1 MVREK
6 TLKDA
11 HLQHFF
17 SAVLMPSGFIVCI
30 LILLA
35 PSSLTAQ
42 ESKSLEILI
51 TDSASAATIAN
62 ATIKITEIERNVLV
76 DADGYASIKLKVGK
90 YTLTVSSVGYRTK
103 TTTVTVADRIKT
115 ILKIQLAAI
124 DAMLKDV
131 TVVGLSKEDAEAR
144 AIKQGVMPVTII
156 TSKEIENRASNLNE
170 ILSKQVGVQVRQTGG
185 LGGENRI
192 SVRGLEGKRVAIFID
207 GNPINTPDGSLGI
220 NDLPLQIIERI
231 EIYKGAVPASFGSDG
246 LGSAVNVVLKH
257 RDISYIDVGLTR
269 QSFNTTQLSFTGK
282 KFFANKGMETG
293 AGLFYTNAENNYKME
308 SPFQKGVFIK
318 RDHDKFHSFLSAAA
332 IRFYKLWF
340 DEIEIEGAYQKNFKQ
355 IQGIQQH
362 IQHVERFTNSRFIL
376 IGLKKENFFSNR
388 MKMLYYLNFD
398 NYKTR
403 FIDTS
408 RYMYRFDGSKY
419 VSTTGAGEL
428 GVGPNRATI
437 PQHEVRHRFNLSY
450 KMNEH
455 LLLNLNN
462 TLRSSEFSPQDS
474 VANNYAGKNIYNY
487 PGSVFNTTT
496 GLTAEIKTLKEKL
509 LISTALKIYSYTA
522 TGYNTNIF
530 LITVPDKVTTKF
542 QKTGYNAG
550 VRYNFNN
557 YTLIKG
563 SYEHAVRVP
572 LPFELFGDGL
582 LTTPS
587 LSLRPE
593 IADNFNA
600 GVIFDKLNNRQNRL
614 QLEFNVFYSKV
625 TDLIQ
630 LAGSL
635 TNGYINYRNVNI
647 VGGDVEIKADISDA
661 LYVHGNVA
669 YQRLKDALRYTPGT
683 QNVPNPTYKIQI
695 PNTPSFFT
703 NWAVEYHKDNL
714 LGKAT
719 KTRCIYEGSYV
730 AEYSYAFNIS
740 VFNDLVIPSYV
751 SHNFIIEQEFKN
763 NRYTITGEVQNFTN
777 EKILNNLNL
786 PLPGRSLRVKFR
798 CLLFEKTKHSNQ
810 NL

>member
-1 MVREK
+1 MKV
-6 TLKDA
+6 
-11 HLQHFF
+11 
-17 SAVLMPSGFIVCI
+17 
-30 LILLA
+30 ILLLF
-35 PSSLTAQ
+35 SLLPCFSLLAQ
-42 ESKSLEILI
+42 QSRRVEISV
-51 TDSASAATIAN
+51 TDSASAAAIAH
-62 ATIKITEIERNVLV
+62 ATIKILQPARTIVV
-76 DADGYASIKLKVGK
+76 DAEGFATVKLKAGK
-90 YTLTVSSVGYRTK
+90 YTLVVSSVGYRTK
-103 TTTVTVADRIKT
+103 TQSLLVTEGTAVPVKIKLQP
-115 ILKIQLAAI
+115 IEG
-124 DAMLKDV
+124 MLKDV
-131 TVVGLSKEDAEAR
+131 TVVGLSREDAETR
-144 AIKQGVMPVTII
+144 AIKQGVMPVTIV

-257 RDISYIDVGLTR
+257 TDISYIDVGITR
-269 QSFNTTQLSFTGK
+269 QSFNTTQLSLTGK
-282 KFFANKGMETG
+282 KVFANNTMEI
-293 AGLFYTNAENNYKME
+293 ASGLFYTDAENNYRME
-308 SPFQKGVFIK
+308 LPFQKGVFIK
-318 RDHDKFHSFLSAAA
+318 RDHDKFHSFLTAAA
-332 IRFYKLWF
+332 IRFYKRWF
-340 DEIEIEGAYQKNFKQ
+340 DEIEIEGAFQKNFKQ
-355 IQGIQQH
+355 IQGIQQN
-362 IQHVERFTNSRFIL
+362 IQHIERFTNSRFLL
-376 IGLKKENFFSNR
+376 IGLKKESFFNER
-388 MKMLYYLNFD
+388 MKLLYYLNFD
-398 NYKTR
+398 NFKTL

-419 VSTTGAGEL
+419 ISTTGAGEL

-437 PQHEVRHRFNLSY
+437 PQQEVRHRLNLSY
-450 KMNEH
+450 KLNEH

-462 TLRSSEFSPQDS
+462 TLRSAKFSPQDT
-474 VANNYAGKNIYNY
+474 VANNHAGKNIYNY

-530 LITVPDKVTTKF
+530 LITVPNKVTTNFK
-542 QKTGYNAG
+542 KTGYNAG

-587 LSLRPE
+587 FSLRPE

-600 GVIFDKLNNRQNRL
+600 GIIYDKINNRQNRL

-647 VGGDVEIKADISDA
+647 VGGDVEVKSDISNKF
-661 LYVHGNVA
+661 YVHGNVA
-669 YQRLKDALRYTPGT
+669 YQILKDALRYTPGT
-683 QNVPNPTYKIQI
+683 QNVPNPTYKVQI

-730 AEYSYAFNIS
+730 AKYSYAFNIS
-740 VFNDLVIPSYV
+740 VFNDLIIPSYV
-751 SHNFIIEQEFKN
+751 SHNFIIEQAFKN

-786 PLPGRSLRVKFR
+786 PLPGRSFRLKFR
-798 CLLFEKTKHSNQ
+798 YLLFEKIKYSNQ
-810 NL
+810 DL